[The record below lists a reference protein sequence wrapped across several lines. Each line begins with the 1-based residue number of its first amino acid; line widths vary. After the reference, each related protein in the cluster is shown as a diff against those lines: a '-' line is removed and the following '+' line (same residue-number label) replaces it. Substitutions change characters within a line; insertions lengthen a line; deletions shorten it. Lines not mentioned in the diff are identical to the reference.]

1 MTDTKPEQPASIL
14 AQIGTTLLSSY
25 KVLALVRG
33 GNVAAAIAQ
42 IKVAPTVGDVT
53 RLQTLL
59 AELPPSPSL
68 AQLHKV
74 VEEERALLAAP
85 RLHRS
90 P

>member
-1 MTDTKPEQPASIL
+1 MAKPKSEWP
-14 AQIGTTLLSSY
+14 G
-25 KVLALVRG
+25 KVLALVQG
-33 GNVAAAIAQ
+33 GNIDAAVAQ

-53 RLQTLL
+53 RLQALL
-59 AELPPSPSL
+59 AKLPQNAAL
-68 AQLHKV
+68 AQLNKV

>member
-1 MTDTKPEQPASIL
+1 MARPKSEWPA
-14 AQIGTTLLSSY
+14 
-25 KVLALVRG
+25 KVLALIQG
-33 GNVAAAIAQ
+33 GNPSAAIAQ
-42 IKVAPTVGDVT
+42 IKVAPSVADVA
-53 RLQTLL
+53 RLQALL
-59 AELPPSPSL
+59 AKLPSTPAL